1 MENKPMTILLI
12 EDDEFECKRFKTYV
26 ETQENIKI
34 VGITNS
40 SDEGIEY
47 FKTYLPETIV
57 LDIELHKGQGSG
69 IEFIDNIKKIMTEHK
84 PIIVVTT
91 NAASSILYDK
101 LHDEG
106 VDLIFYKKQTD
117 YSPKLII
124 SSLLS
129 LRKTVQKFSNINK
142 NEGTFI
148 ETPAEHEAKI
158 SKRIDTELN
167 LIGISSHLKGRKY
180 IHDAIMYLI
189 KEQENG
195 NEGKEESVFNYLA
208 NMHRKT
214 SSSISRVIQTAINY
228 AWRKSSPE
236 DLEKHYTTIVD
247 HNRGVPDTTRFIYF
261 YRDKILRDL

>member
-1 MENKPMTILLI
+1 MENKPMSLLLI
-12 EDDEFECKRFKTYV
+12 EDDEFECRKFKSYV
-26 ETQENIKI
+26 ETLNNVKL

-40 SDEGIEY
+40 SDKGIEY
-47 FKTYLPETIV
+47 FKTYLPEAIV

-69 IEFIDNIKKIMTEHK
+69 IEFIENVKKFMTEFR

-129 LRKTVQKFSNINK
+129 LRKTLHKFNSTDK
-142 NEGTFI
+142 NLEFK
-148 ETPAEHEAKI
+148 ETPADYEAKI
-158 SKRIDTELN
+158 SNKINAELD

-189 KEQENG
+189 KEKDNNSGET
-195 NEGKEESVFNYLA
+195 VFNHLA
-208 NMHRKT
+208 NVNKK
-214 SSSISRVIQTAINY
+214 SASSISRVMQTAINY
-228 AWRKSSPE
+228 AWRNSAPE
-236 DLEKHYTTIVD
+236 DLEMYYLAKVNYNT
-247 HNRGVPDTTRFIYF
+247 GVPTPTELIY
-261 YRDKILRDL
+261 YYKDKIMKNL